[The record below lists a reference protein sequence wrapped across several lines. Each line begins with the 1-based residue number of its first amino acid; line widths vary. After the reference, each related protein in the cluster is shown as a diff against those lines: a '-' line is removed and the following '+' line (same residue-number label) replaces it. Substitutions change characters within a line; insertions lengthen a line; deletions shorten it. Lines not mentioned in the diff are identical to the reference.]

1 MIQIQT
7 QLARN
12 STQQTKTRRRRRRGK
27 SLKEINTHTLLETS
41 RRQPCLRP
49 DHIAMLVGLP
59 GEHPLSRD
67 DVQSVWLL
75 RRSKRPRGEHPLS
88 RDDVQSV
95 WLLRRSKRPRVRQP
109 TVLLVHRLPP
119 DG

>member
-1 MIQIQT
+1 MTQIQT

-27 SLKEINTHTLLETS
+27 SLKEINTLTLLETS
-41 RRQPCLRP
+41 RHQPCLRP

-75 RRSKRPRGEHPLS
+75 RRSKRPR
-88 RDDVQSV
+88 
-95 WLLRRSKRPRVRQP
+95 VRQP